1 MATPHMAGL
10 SAIARQYVK
19 EQYGLEGEALVDCV
33 TNLLMSTAIPTVD
46 NDSGTCFSVRLQ
58 GAGVANVYNAIQS
71 GAYLTVDGGRPKA
84 EVGSNED
91 GVYDY
96 TVTVTNM
103 TQSPRPTP

>member
-96 TVTVTNM
+96 T
-103 TQSPRPTP
+103 SPSPT